1 MPGSAAAS
9 TAEPV
14 PVHEGEPENTVDP
27 PWIIA
32 AKMEARCAAAT
43 ADGMPGDESEPGPP
57 WLVSAGFRRPLAART
72 LSNGEPIIRTTLSSV
87 GDGESASRS
96 GGKTKIRGPPRG

>member
-9 TAEPV
+9 TAEPAAS
-14 PVHEGEPENTVDP
+14 HEGEPENTVDP

-43 ADGMPGDESEPGPP
+43 ADGMPDNESEPGPP
-57 WLVSAGFRRPLAART
+57 WLVSAGVRRPLAART

-87 GDGESASRS
+87 GDGESASQS
-96 GGKTKIRGPPRG
+96 GGKAKIRGPPRR